1 MNIDRFGIVNDKVI
15 SDPELTIQAKGIYSI
30 LCTFANK
37 QRKCFPSIAT
47 IADIANVSQ
56 RTVDRKIK
64 ELKDKKYVERD
75 GKYLKLL

>member
-1 MNIDRFGIVNDKVI
+1 MNIDRFGIVNDEVI
-15 SDPELTIQAKGIYSI
+15 SDPDLTIQAKGIYSI

-64 ELKDKKYVERD
+64 ELKDKKYVKRD

>member
-1 MNIDRFGIVNDKVI
+1 MNIDKFGIVNEKVI
-15 SDPELTIQAKGIYSI
+15 GDPELSIQAKGIYSI
-30 LCTFANK
+30 LSTFANK
-37 QRKCFPSIAT
+37 QRKCFPSIST

-64 ELKDKKYVERD
+64 ELKIKKYIKRD

>member
-1 MNIDRFGIVNDKVI
+1 MNEKVI
-15 SDPELTIQAKGIYSI
+15 GDPELTIQAKGIYAI

-37 QRKCFPSIAT
+37 NRICFPSIAT
-47 IADIANVSQ
+47 IADIADLSC

-64 ELKDKKYVERD
+64 ELKDKKYVKRR

>member
-1 MNIDRFGIVNDKVI
+1 MDRFGIVNEKVI
-15 SDPELTIQAKGIYSI
+15 GDPELSIQAKGIYSI

-47 IADIANVSQ
+47 IADIANISC

-64 ELKDKKYVERD
+64 ELKDRKYIKRD
-75 GKYLKLL
+75 GKYLTIL